1 MASNLEQMSFLK
13 RPPFPGRMVKP
24 RLKSRVIPSM
34 TELQVKNYLIQNP
47 KVFEQF
53 VLESV
58 PESKLEDLLKVKR
71 ERPRKPSIGE
81 HPIALQSLYLRN
93 SVIEIAEVLTNSYD
107 DEEQQ
112 RRMEETAHVLGRAVD
127 ANDMAFYV
135 PTHNETMLSLYQHG
149 ELVPCGPVGK
159 NLTVAAYAVSERK
172 TILVKD
178 LEMDSRYRIYSNCS
192 CQFYFLINKAFFY
205 NTDNLVKMKL
215 QVLCIGCILCIYNVY
230 SVHIFTNI
238 FFVISSHYV
247 RIIH

>member
-1 MASNLEQMSFLK
+1 
-13 RPPFPGRMVKP
+13 
-24 RLKSRVIPSM
+24 M

-215 QVLCIGCILCIYNVY
+215 QVLCIGCILGIYNVY

-238 FFVISSHYV
+238 FFVISSQYV

>member
-1 MASNLEQMSFLK
+1 
-13 RPPFPGRMVKP
+13 
-24 RLKSRVIPSM
+24 M

-149 ELVPCGPVGK
+149 ELVSCGPVGK

-192 CQFYFLINKAFFY
+192 CQFYFLINKDLFY

-215 QVLCIGCILCIYNVY
+215 QVLCIGCILGIYNVY

>member
-1 MASNLEQMSFLK
+1 
-13 RPPFPGRMVKP
+13 
-24 RLKSRVIPSM
+24 M

-71 ERPRKPSIGE
+71 ERPRKPAIGE

-192 CQFYFLINKAFFY
+192 CQFYFLINRDLFFY

-215 QVLCIGCILCIYNVY
+215 QVLCIGCILGIYNVY

>member
-1 MASNLEQMSFLK
+1 
-13 RPPFPGRMVKP
+13 
-24 RLKSRVIPSM
+24 M

-71 ERPRKPSIGE
+71 ERPRKPAIGE

-192 CQFYFLINKAFFY
+192 CQFYFLINKPFF
-205 NTDNLVKMKL
+205 
-215 QVLCIGCILCIYNVY
+215 
-230 SVHIFTNI
+230 
-238 FFVISSHYV
+238 
-247 RIIH
+247 IIRTI

>member
-1 MASNLEQMSFLK
+1 
-13 RPPFPGRMVKP
+13 
-24 RLKSRVIPSM
+24 M

-71 ERPRKPSIGE
+71 ERPRKPAIGE

-192 CQFYFLINKAFFY
+192 CQFYFLISKAFFY

-215 QVLCIGCILCIYNVY
+215 QVLCIGCILGIYNVY